1 MHRRLLYE
9 AIRRMLSAQVYDVID
24 ATRSALE
31 ELAPPDV
38 QAVREAPTLVK
49 FGDAMRVGSQE
60 LKQFLFKNL
69 YRHPRVMETTTRAQK
84 VVRDLFDAYT
94 ADPREMKAVSPDQDL
109 PTDAALRARAVADF
123 IAGMTDRFATRE
135 HERLTGRRLFD

>member
-1 MHRRLLYE
+1 
-9 AIRRMLSAQVYDVID
+9 
-24 ATRSALE
+24 
-31 ELAPPDV
+31 
-38 QAVREAPTLVK
+38 
-49 FGDAMRVGSQE
+49 MRTGSQE

-109 PTDAALRARAVADF
+109 PADAALRARAVADF